1 MKEWVQEDKIVGIRL
16 TRNTGCAAL
25 IIYDSQGKKELFISP
40 KVIYIY
46 FYTKTGFDLIFSNY
60 IVKRISYILFVC
72 TYIYHTVVDLTNP
85 CPYY

>member
-1 MKEWVQEDKIVGIRL
+1 MQEDKIVGVRL
-16 TRNTGCAAL
+16 TRSTGCAAL

-40 KVIYIY
+40 KFIYIL
-46 FYTKTGFDLIFSNY
+46 YTKTGFDLIFSNY

-72 TYIYHTVVDLTNP
+72 TYIYHAVVDLTNP